1 MKNIRVVNPDGRFGN
16 TRISSAE
23 TGEDLSGVVSSV
35 SIEIAAAEEP
45 VVRLTVLGLS
55 VDMVA
60 QLEGVRLDDDFAE
73 IKVDRSTHRV
83 EILEE
88 DENTVIRIIS
98 LKN

>member
-1 MKNIRVVNPDGRFGN
+1 MKVIRIVNPDGRFGN
-16 TRISSAE
+16 TRILSAE

-35 SIEIAAAEEP
+35 SIDVKAADEP
-45 VVRLTVLGLS
+45 VAWLTVLGLS
-55 VDMVA
+55 IDMVA
-60 QLEGVRLDDDFAE
+60 QLEGVRLNDDFAE

-98 LKN
+98 LRN

>member
-45 VVRLTVLGLS
+45 VARLTVLGLS